1 MEATTERHPIQ
12 VKVKTAYLE
21 EQSQP
26 EKKRF
31 AFSYTITIENNS
43 DKPAK
48 LLSRHWIITDA
59 NNAVQEVQGMGVIGE
74 QPRILPGDSYTYSS
88 GAVLETQVGTME
100 GSYQMQSDNGDNF
113 NIPIPAFS
121 LTRPHAL
128 H

>member
-1 MEATTERHPIQ
+1 MTDSQPIT
-12 VKVKTAYLE
+12 VKVKTTYLDNHSRP
-21 EQSQP
+21 EQS
-26 EKKRF
+26 RF
-31 AFSYTITIENNS
+31 AFAYTITIENHS
-43 DKPAK
+43 DIATQ

-59 NNAVQEVQGMGVIGE
+59 NDVVQEVQGNGVIGQ

-100 GSYQMQSDNGDNF
+100 GSYEMRTDKGDVF
-113 NIPIPAFS
+113 NVPIPAFS